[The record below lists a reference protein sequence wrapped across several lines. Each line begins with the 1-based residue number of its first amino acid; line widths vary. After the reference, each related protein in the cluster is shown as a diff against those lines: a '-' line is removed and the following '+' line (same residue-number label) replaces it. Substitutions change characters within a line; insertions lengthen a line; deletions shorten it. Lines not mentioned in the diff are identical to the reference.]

1 MKYINISRKAWIQGL
16 LPVRRPLGAGILL
29 LLLLGITSPHAQA
42 QGQQLS
48 LFNASYNTPKVFAA
62 TQTLS
67 VGPDVVIENGGEVTL
82 GAPSVFLLKDVH
94 VKNGG
99 KLFIVSGLIST
110 RNEAL
115 LNPFGLEVS
124 QNYPN
129 PFSASTQISYQ
140 LGVPGQ
146 VDLVIYDTYGREIK
160 KLFSGFLA
168 GGSYTVEW
176 DGTNQRGSAVASGLY
191 FYKVVAGPA
200 VITKGMM
207 LTR

>member
-1 MKYINISRKAWIQGL
+1 MKGL
-16 LPVRRPLGAGILL
+16 LPLRLPLGASLL
-29 LLLLGITSPHAQA
+29 LFLLLGLNSPSVQA

-82 GAPSVFLLKDVH
+82 GAPSVYLLKDVH
-94 VKNGG
+94 VKSGG

-110 RNEAL
+110 GNEAL
-115 LNPFGLEVS
+115 LNPLGLAVA

-129 PFSASTQISYQ
+129 PFSASTRISYQ
-140 LGVPGQ
+140 LGSPGQ
-146 VDLVIYDTYGREIK
+146 VELGIYDTYGREIK
-160 KLFSGFLA
+160 PLFSGFQA
-168 GGSYTVEW
+168 GGTYTVEW
-176 DGTNQRGSAVASGLY
+176 DGTNQEGGAVASGLY

-207 LTR
+207 VTR